1 MFDRFMKKLISLFPQ
16 CIQKLYY
23 KYESGLLYI
32 FFGGL
37 TTLVSI
43 GTQYLAAWL
52 GASTAL
58 ATTIS
63 WICAVTFA
71 FFTNRTCVF
80 KSTVSDKRGVLRE
93 AAQFFGARLFSYF
106 LELGFMVVTV
116 DVLGLNQYIM
126 KLIAQIFVL
135 ILNYVFSKFI
145 IFAKKKTKGDDKDC

>member
-1 MFDRFMKKLISLFPQ
+1 MKKFISLFPQ
-16 CIQKLYY
+16 CIQKLYC

-52 GASTAL
+52 GAPTAL
-58 ATTIS
+58 STTIS

-80 KSTVSDKRGVLRE
+80 KSTVSDKRGIFRE
-93 AAQFFGARLFSYF
+93 GLQFFGARLFSYF
-106 LELGFMVVTV
+106 LELGFMIVTV

-135 ILNYVFSKFI
+135 VLNYLFSKFI
-145 IFAKKKTKGDDKDC
+145 IFAKKTKKSNGDDKDC

>member
-1 MFDRFMKKLISLFPQ
+1 MKKFISLFPQ

-58 ATTIS
+58 STTIS

-80 KSTVSDKRGVLRE
+80 KSTVSDKRGIFRE
-93 AAQFFGARLFSYF
+93 GLQFFGARLFSYF
-106 LELGFMVVTV
+106 LELGFMIVTV
-116 DVLGLNQYIM
+116 DVLGFSQYIM

-135 ILNYVFSKFI
+135 VLNYVFSKFI
-145 IFAKKKTKGDDKDC
+145 IFAKKTKKSNGDDQDC